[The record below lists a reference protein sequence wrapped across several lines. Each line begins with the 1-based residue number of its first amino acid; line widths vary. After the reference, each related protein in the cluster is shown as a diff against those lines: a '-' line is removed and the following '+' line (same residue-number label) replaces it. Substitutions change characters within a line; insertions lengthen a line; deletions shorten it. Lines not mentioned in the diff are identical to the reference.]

1 MAQRIFQSFR
11 RLPGHFTAFN
21 RKTEVGEA
29 QGNAYKAKVRRLIT
43 LTESDDVY
51 LWELTVT
58 AQSSVRF
65 VQISC
70 LKNITQKLRSNF
82 VNGVTNVE
90 NTDPNEGTNHVTA
103 ICVATDGT
111 GFLLGTENGWV
122 ASVRLNIPSKLVS
135 KNFDY
140 LTLPTPD
147 EAITPSRIL
156 NGLSPNRQH
165 RLRLDAVVV
174 LSERPGFP
182 GQLLI
187 GYSSGLSLIYDL
199 RADRVVVLL
208 PWKHGLEATAWCG
221 GNGLPHRSSS
231 TATPI
236 HLGMRLLTA
245 HSDGSLGVN
254 TKILTAL
261 EAAGAHYGPEGRFGR
276 GSAIMHNQNAA
287 GWSGRSW
294 PIRGGLAL
302 VNGARLSTSL
312 IDDSALFTDD
322 LLLTGHEDG
331 SVAFWRLSACGCM
344 RRIYTLHTA
353 VLFEGDFGLPGHGN
367 EMEDEIDAWPPFR
380 QAGVF
385 DPFMDDSR
393 AAVQMIRLIDH
404 TVAVGGAA
412 GQITLW
418 QFLDH
423 TPLIK
428 PVTVAIKTDLPGFQW
443 KGYAPLRVRTSLGQG
458 TTTEQAPPSNHS
470 LSNRRPPPQLQ
481 ATGIILV
488 QPPARITA
496 LGLAET
502 PSPSVPSNQCNPYG
516 LLVALGT
523 PHGYSVVHLPPV
535 KPPPS
540 APPDT
545 QTLWTESTLPDNLDA
560 LQEAAAGE
568 GWARRRTRELKKS
581 LRDSFRRLKRMR
593 STKMSGHPHAVI
605 TTEAPAP
612 ASSAISRA
620 GVRRTVTQTN
630 RVVGRPVHS
639 GPLEEAERR
648 ARGDS
653 GQLGYC
659 SAGLPTVSIER
670 EICDRPSDSASVAI
684 VTCFAFGPPLF
695 RFSSNPLHGH
705 TSPSNQSAVAA
716 SVAANCAVGSLF
728 VGTKAGMVKAYAL
741 FSDRELNS
749 PDNPLSTFRLQLA
762 KQLILQHRAPILT
775 VRLVDNKSFQPL
787 PSMCLDVS
795 STVNPRSPNMPN
807 LLVVSEEQVRLFS
820 LPGLRLKFKARITAK
835 DGYRIKTGAVMAFR
849 PCSKFSAVTEKIVDD
864 SACVDLDR
872 SNVSAMST
880 PLHSPPGE
888 NSAEYSF
895 VLSNVGGQA
904 IVLGMPGLARR
915 DTLGLLD
922 ASDVVAV
929 NSVTF
934 AEPGCSTSQANNAV
948 IAPALGLYQ
957 LAPGQL
963 TTRSCDCYI
972 FAYESTAAVRPP
984 PGHHPTLPS
993 ST

>member
-29 QGNAYKAKVRRLIT
+29 QGNAYKAKICSDYGFPAKPVSISYDPILDFLSLLTRDGNLAVYGKPGVVFTATHNDPAEFIQVLFLNGTRRLIT

-65 VQISC
+65 VQTSC

-208 PWKHGLEATAWCG
+208 PWKHGLEAAAWCG

-245 HSDGSLGVN
+245 HSDGSLGVWSLHDAGFSCVTSSPAAEPPVLNMEDPPTRPYGPFPCKLISKVFWLSSPLGGITAFVGGMPRATYGERHTVSLLRGSNLDRAAAANVVAARIAAAAQAEDDDEDDDDDDLMPNSGRRPNTPMHVFDPDAPEHVCLDLPSRLVDLLPIGPVGGPAQMLLLLCEEELVAVDLMTPGWPFIRPPYLTCLHTAAITAYSLVTQVN

-412 GQITLW
+412 GQVTLW

-423 TPLIK
+423 TPIIK

-443 KGYAPLRVRTSLGQG
+443 KGYAPLRVSFCMLR
-458 TTTEQAPPSNHS
+458 
-470 LSNRRPPPQLQ
+470 
-481 ATGIILV
+481 
-488 QPPARITA
+488 
-496 LGLAET
+496 
-502 PSPSVPSNQCNPYG
+502 SPFLC
-516 LLVALGT
+516 
-523 PHGYSVVHLPPV
+523 
-535 KPPPS
+535 
-540 APPDT
+540 
-545 QTLWTESTLPDNLDA
+545 
-560 LQEAAAGE
+560 
-568 GWARRRTRELKKS
+568 
-581 LRDSFRRLKRMR
+581 
-593 STKMSGHPHAVI
+593 
-605 TTEAPAP
+605 
-612 ASSAISRA
+612 
-620 GVRRTVTQTN
+620 
-630 RVVGRPVHS
+630 
-639 GPLEEAERR
+639 
-648 ARGDS
+648 
-653 GQLGYC
+653 
-659 SAGLPTVSIER
+659 
-670 EICDRPSDSASVAI
+670 
-684 VTCFAFGPPLF
+684 
-695 RFSSNPLHGH
+695 
-705 TSPSNQSAVAA
+705 
-716 SVAANCAVGSLF
+716 
-728 VGTKAGMVKAYAL
+728 
-741 FSDRELNS
+741 S
-749 PDNPLSTFRLQLA
+749 PDPL
-762 KQLILQHRAPILT
+762 
-775 VRLVDNKSFQPL
+775 
-787 PSMCLDVS
+787 
-795 STVNPRSPNMPN
+795 
-807 LLVVSEEQVRLFS
+807 
-820 LPGLRLKFKARITAK
+820 
-835 DGYRIKTGAVMAFR
+835 
-849 PCSKFSAVTEKIVDD
+849 
-864 SACVDLDR
+864 
-872 SNVSAMST
+872 
-880 PLHSPPGE
+880 
-888 NSAEYSF
+888 
-895 VLSNVGGQA
+895 
-904 IVLGMPGLARR
+904 RR
-915 DTLGLLD
+915 
-922 ASDVVAV
+922 
-929 NSVTF
+929 
-934 AEPGCSTSQANNAV
+934 
-948 IAPALGLYQ
+948 
-957 LAPGQL
+957 
-963 TTRSCDCYI
+963 
-972 FAYESTAAVRPP
+972 
-984 PGHHPTLPS
+984 
-993 ST
+993 